1 MTSTKPKLPNRL
13 SFNCYA
19 VEGDFRK
26 FAASVFEA
34 IREAGL
40 AEPVRWST
48 HGAEGKADVA
58 RAVDA
63 LPRTAAEAG
72 KSPCYI
78 EFDLTTGFGGMVQ
91 YFPDNRGQPTAR
103 AGLQW
108 TSTKVV
114 DREGDARKFQASC
127 VSVCAAL
134 MGKFDVYSAELRPDS
149 EGHCIPV
156 VPLVNAN
163 SHIAVV
169 TPGGVD
175 QAYDEPDR
183 FWAAGWSTVNESRG
197 RRLLARDVEVLGGPE
212 YLEKIIDPQW
222 AMARAAK
229 PGRTRYDQPTVRA
242 EEAKIFNRGEGRLHA
257 VGYSEAEQLLE
268 YSCALERGQ
277 HIQGWEI
284 YALLAIV
291 KQGKSTEGWP
301 VKTVRIVFLEKWM
314 AEQEKRPLL
323 DIGCHVWHYQDDGEL
338 REITE

>member
-1 MTSTKPKLPNRL
+1 MSTKPELPNGL

-19 VEGDFRK
+19 VEGDFRA
-26 FAASVFEA
+26 FAASVFSA
-34 IREAGL
+34 IRKAGFS
-40 AEPVRWST
+40 EPVRWSAQGT
-48 HGAEGKADVA
+48 QGSSDVA
-58 RAVDA
+58 TAVNA
-63 LPRTAAEAG
+63 LPRTPEEAG
-72 KSPCYI
+72 KSPCYMQ
-78 EFDLTTGFGGMVQ
+78 FGMATGFSGMIQ
-91 YFPDNRGQPTAR
+91 YFPDNQGQPTAR

-108 TSTKVV
+108 TSTKVA
-114 DREGDARKFQASC
+114 DREGDARKFQAGC
-127 VSVCAAL
+127 VSICAAL
-134 MGKFDVYSAELRPDS
+134 MERFDIYSADLRPDS
-149 EGHCIPV
+149 EGYCIPA

-169 TPGGVD
+169 TPGSVD

-212 YLEKIIDPQW
+212 YLERIIDPQW

-229 PGRTRYDQPTVRA
+229 PGRSRYEQPIVRA

-323 DIGCHVWHYQDDGEL
+323 DIGCRVWHYQDDGEL
-338 REITE
+338 KEITE